1 MKIKRMIKAK
11 YQKILLVSTFLMVM
25 ASVFVFFVLSSSKI
39 PRRPF
44 VTPNASYKNWDDIL
58 SHPKQIT
65 IQAYSTGIMQTPVSG
80 IVNLKN
86 EKAKDIQDKIVEVPV
101 TVAVVHHQEY
111 GSYLIDAGLDSSY
124 THNPYGNMR
133 GIMVKRFLGKGK
145 QEPNTDIASILKN
158 ENIHIRGV
166 FLTHLHFDHTAGIVD
181 LPKNISY
188 VVGKDEI
195 YTNFRFFMQSDH
207 LAGLEY
213 LYEIDC
219 SEGIDLPPFGKS
231 IDLFG
236 DGSLWAISSSGH
248 SKGHVMY
255 FVNGV
260 DEKVLVTGD
269 ACNNQY
275 QFDIEIGPGY
285 FSSDVDQAQKVLN
298 SIKIFKKAY
307 PEIKLVFGHD
317 I

>member
-1 MKIKRMIKAK
+1 
-11 YQKILLVSTFLMVM
+11 
-25 ASVFVFFVLSSSKI
+25 
-39 PRRPF
+39 
-44 VTPNASYKNWDDIL
+44 
-58 SHPKQIT
+58 
-65 IQAYSTGIMQTPVSG
+65 MQTPLSG
-80 IVNLKN
+80 ILNLEIK
-86 EKAKDIQDKIVEVPV
+86 KAQNIEDKIVDIPV

-124 THNPYGNMR
+124 TQNQYGKMK
-133 GIMVKRFLGKGK
+133 GILVKRFLGKGK
-145 QEPNTDIASILKN
+145 QESNTDITSILKN
-158 ENIHIRGV
+158 GNIQIKSV

-181 LPKNISY
+181 LPKNIPY
-188 VVGKDEI
+188 VVGKGEI
-195 YTNFRFFMQSDH
+195 YPNFRFFMQSDH

-213 LYEIDC
+213 LYELDF

-255 FVNGV
+255 FINGV

-285 FSSDVDQAQKVLN
+285 FSSDVDQAQKVLD
-298 SIKIFKKAY
+298 SIKIFKERY
-307 PEIKLVFGHD
+307 PEIQLVFGHD